1 MTIAS
6 NVCVRNESLCTAMI
20 NDGADRLAEASKYRQ
35 EFYIMAIAFGLNHA
49 TVTTPLQFATSVL
62 TQKVGYASNLSLY
75 AATLV
80 CSLFFANIIYS
91 RLGAKTGLSIAM
103 LLYTVYSGSF
113 GLAIFLCPHKSDD
126 GSCIEGSATGAMWL
140 VAVLGALLGGVGA
153 GLLWTC
159 QGAFYALVCEK
170 IAQAE
175 DRSKEKVTAEFS
187 GTFGLIFLGFEA
199 GVRAVTSLL
208 TQSSADGIGLG
219 LQQWVAF
226 AIWTF
231 AALASTVGFSAFST
245 NLASAAPQGGILDKV
260 LAATNLWK
268 DPKLWLLQATNV
280 TFGFAAAYNAG
291 FVNSNITSKA
301 LKKQGGA
308 TFIGYGGAVLSLL
321 AAILAKLAGPVAAK
335 YGKGPVVAIGAL
347 AFLLIA
353 IFSYIMRQDPE
364 KYGFGVLIFYVLMG
378 IGRAVYETTNK
389 AIFAD
394 FFPGDKAPG
403 AFANV
408 FVFGTLASVVTYGLG
423 IAAGSSSEAPEY
435 TIMSGCLLLFAAI
448 TLPCYKGALTLKNAA
463 DKRDQSQQPLNS
475 S

>member
-1 MTIAS
+1 MLDGTSERTDADAAAS
-6 NVCVRNESLCTAMI
+6 R
-20 NDGADRLAEASKYRQ
+20 YRR

-62 TQKVGYASNLSLY
+62 TQQVGYASNLSLY

-80 CSLFFANIIYS
+80 CSLFFANIIFS

-103 LLYTVYSGSF
+103 LLYTVYAGSF
-113 GLAIFLCPHKSDD
+113 GFAIFLCPNKSAN
-126 GSCIEGSATGAMWL
+126 GTCIEGSATDAMWV
-140 VAVLGALLGGVGA
+140 VAVLGALVGGVGA

-170 IAQAE
+170 IAVLEQ
-175 DRSKEKVTAEFS
+175 RSKEEVTSEFS

-199 GVRAVTSLL
+199 GVRAVTSVL
-208 TQSSADGIGLG
+208 TQPSSDGIGLG

-226 AIWTF
+226 ALWTV
-231 AALASTVGFSAFST
+231 AAFASTVGFAAFST
-245 NLASAAPQGGILDKV
+245 DLAPATPASVQGGVLDK
-260 LAATNLWK
+260 LWAATDLWK
-268 DPKLWLLQATNV
+268 DPKLWLLQVTNI

-321 AAILAKLAGPVAAK
+321 AALLAKVAGPVAAK
-335 YGKGPVVAIGAL
+335 LGKGPVVAVGAF

-353 IFSYIMRQDPE
+353 VFSYVMRSDPE
-364 KYGFGVLIFYVLMG
+364 QYGFGVLIFYVLMG

-394 FFPGDKAPG
+394 FFPGSKAPG

-435 TIMSGCLLLFAAI
+435 TIMAACLLVFAVI
-448 TLPCYKGALTLKNAA
+448 TLPCYMCAVSLRNVE
-463 DKRDQSQQPLNS
+463 DKRHRERQPLS
-475 S
+475 IS

>member
-1 MTIAS
+1 MTVAS
-6 NVCVRNESLCTAMI
+6 TVCVRNKSLCTAMI
-20 NDGADRLAEASKYRQ
+20 SNGETVASASTYRR

-62 TQKVGYASNLSLY
+62 TREVGYASNFSLY
-75 AATLV
+75 FATLI
-80 CSLFFANIIYS
+80 CSLFFSNILFS

-103 LLYTVYSGSF
+103 LFYTVYAGTF
-113 GLAIFLCPHKSDD
+113 GLAIFLCPHKTDN
-126 GSCIEGSATGAMWL
+126 GTCIEGSATDTMWA
-140 VAVLGALLGGVGA
+140 VAVLGALVGGVGA

-170 IAQAE
+170 IAQLE
-175 DRSKEKVTAEFS
+175 NRPKEEVTAEFS

-199 GVRAVTSLL
+199 GVRAVTSVL
-208 TQSSADGIGLG
+208 TQPSDAFGLG

-226 AIWTF
+226 TIWTV
-231 AALASTVGFSAFST
+231 AALAATVGFSAAAT
-245 NLASAAPQGGILDKV
+245 DLTPATAASSRGGIFDKV
-260 LAATNLWK
+260 WAATDLWK

-291 FVNSNITSKA
+291 FVNSNITSRA

-321 AAILAKLAGPVAAK
+321 AAILAKLAGPIAARR
-335 YGKGPVVAIGAL
+335 GKGPVVAVGAF

-353 IFSYIMRQDPE
+353 IFSFIMRDDPE

-394 FFPGDKAPG
+394 FFPGDQAPG

-423 IAAGSSSEAPEY
+423 VAAGSSSEAPEY
-435 TIMSGCLLLFAAI
+435 TIMSGCLLIFAAI
-448 TLPCYKGALTLKNAA
+448 TLPCYIGAVRLKNAE
-463 DKRDQSQQPLNS
+463 DKRQPLNHT
-475 S
+475 